1 MYKANIQTLHGNW
14 TYGWALDLHTIS
26 SHMLGHLNNHKIFNS
41 ERTELGEG
49 IYQIKY
55 NDNMGQ
61 NEKFEIIKNIAET
74 AANFLNTRYVVT
86 KDVVIIPTPPSKI
99 RDFQPVYAMAD
110 LIGKFCNLYVDF
122 NYISKTKNT
131 PQLKSMD
138 FNEKQNILDG
148 AFDLRDMLYQNRKI
162 LLFDDLY
169 CSGSTLQEITK
180 TLFLKGKVA
189 KIYVL
194 TITKTRTKK

>member
-1 MYKANIQTLHGNW
+1 
-14 TYGWALDLHTIS
+14 
-26 SHMLGHLNNHKIFNS
+26 
-41 ERTELGEG
+41 
-49 IYQIKY
+49 
-55 NDNMGQ
+55 
-61 NEKFEIIKNIAET
+61 
-74 AANFLNTRYVVT
+74 
-86 KDVVIIPTPPSKI
+86 
-99 RDFQPVYAMAD
+99 
-110 LIGKFCNLYVDF
+110 
-122 NYISKTKNT
+122 
-131 PQLKSMD
+131 MD